1 MGIQLLGWRGP
12 AGSGGGG
19 LPSGQE
25 GQLVGYGAG
34 GTPIAVDPSAASLP
48 VGTNGQVLG
57 YGVGGVPA
65 AVSLPAAPTWT
76 TLAGKPATFP
86 AATHSHLIA
95 DVTGLQAALDGKAS
109 AAAVLSTEQV
119 QDLVGAMFGGAHS
132 NATVAY
138 DDATGAIT
146 ISAVGGSG
154 GGLTQEQAEDI
165 VAALIDAGSGITA
178 VYDDATSSL
187 TIGLSGESFT
197 TAEQTKLAGI
207 ASGATVNATDAQLRD
222 RATHTGTQAI
232 STVNGLQLAL
242 DAKAPLDAVL
252 STEEMQDLVGAMF
265 TGAHTNA
272 TVAYDDATGEI
283 TISAT
288 GGAGGGSNLTLS
300 DVPGP
305 LTAPYVQSATL
316 TQDATEVD
324 LPTGYISQIDVRR
337 FGAQMIPFGQDASEA
352 VATANRTALQA
363 ALDWSSASGGV
374 VSIPGGRLDI
384 FGSLVLPIG
393 GAVRGMAQFSTQLRQ
408 RQRPTS
414 LAESFTSIFTAPPV
428 VGAAG
433 GNGFNV
439 ISDMMID
446 GGWNIRNFEGAAHAN
461 WAHDPA
467 RMTQVAIQ
475 TDTPAN
481 GPVASASRPAWSDAQ
496 SRFQNLTI
504 LNVAGTALDLKGR
517 GEIMVNMVELGKSGK
532 HGLDISAPDCF
543 INMLTSYTTGDSSA
557 VIRAGAGNLRM
568 TNSKFWFTGMQS
580 AAECVGAGIHLP
592 DQGTTAIEM
601 HAVSTQDTWGP
612 GLDLAGSTGIFFSGD
627 IDEAGGGR
635 TTQQGFGY
643 AGARTLSRSCVRL
656 TGTLRRAEINARI
669 RGGNRNGAAN
679 RPALVDFQGSAI
691 LGCKLNLN
699 GDLTYIS
706 TTPIVVSTGYTN
718 ARRYN
723 TVDFVGRRMHGAMTK
738 AQLDDPTHGVN
749 DALYGPTEVTM
760 TDGRTA
766 KKNSAGTWVIPRLSV
781 QITQAAYDAL
791 TPKDP
796 DTDYFIVG

>member
-12 AGSGGGG
+12 AGSGGGAA
-19 LPSGQE
+19 LPAGTE

-34 GTPIAVDPSAASLP
+34 GTPVAVDPSAASLP

-57 YGVGGVPA
+57 YGVGGVPT

-86 AATHSHLIA
+86 AATHGHPIA
-95 DVTGLQAALDGKAS
+95 DVTGLQAALDGKAPAS
-109 AAAVLSTEQV
+109 AVLSTEQV

-165 VAALIDAGSGITA
+165 VAALIDQGAGIT
-178 VYDDATSSL
+178 VSYDDAAGSL
-187 TIGLSGESFT
+187 TIALVGESFT
-197 TAEQTKLAGI
+197 TADQTKLAGI
-207 ASGATVNATDAQLRD
+207 ASGATANASDAQLRD
-222 RATHTGTQAI
+222 RATHTGAQAI
-232 STVNGLQLAL
+232 GTIEGLQDAL
-242 DAKAPLDAVL
+242 DGKADAG
-252 STEEMQDLVGAMF
+252 SGSGA
-265 TGAHTNA
+265 
-272 TVAYDDATGEI
+272 V
-283 TISAT
+283 
-288 GGAGGGSNLTLS
+288 LS
-300 DVPGP
+300 DVPATT
-305 LTAPYVQSATL
+305 LATPYVQSATL
-316 TQDATEVD
+316 TQDATQIS
-324 LPTGYISQIDVRR
+324 LPTGYTSQIDVRR
-337 FGAQMIPFGQDASEA
+337 FGATMVAFGVDASEA
-352 VATANRTALQA
+352 VATANQAALQA

-414 LAESFTSIFTAPPV
+414 LSETFTSVFTAPPV
-428 VGAAG
+428 DGAAG
-433 GNGFNV
+433 GNGFNL

-446 GGWNIRNFEGAAHAN
+446 GGWNIRNFEGATHVN

-481 GPVASASRPAWSDAQ
+481 GPVASASRPTWSDAQ

-517 GEIMVNMVELGKSGK
+517 GEIMVNMVEVGKTGK

-543 INMLTSYTTGDSSA
+543 IHMLTSYTTGDSSA

-580 AAECVGAGIHLP
+580 AAECVGAGIYLP

-612 GLDLAGSTGIFFSGD
+612 GLDLAGNTGIFFSGD

-643 AGARTLSRSCVRL
+643 AGARTLPRSCIRL
-656 TGTLRRAEINARI
+656 TGTLRRAEINARV
-669 RGGNRNGAAN
+669 RGGGRNGAAN
-679 RPALVDFQGSAI
+679 RPALVDFRGAGI

-699 GDLTYIS
+699 GDLTNIA
-706 TTPIVVSTGYTN
+706 TPAIVEASGYTN

-723 TVDFVGRRMHGAMTK
+723 TVDFVGRLMHGAMTK
-738 AQLDDPTHGVN
+738 AQLEDPTHGVN
-749 DALYGPTEVTM
+749 DAVYGPTEVTM
-760 TDGRTA
+760 TDGRQA
-766 KKNSAGTWVIPRLSV
+766 RKNASGTWVITRRSEV
-781 QITQAAYDAL
+781 ITQAAYDL
-791 TPKDP
+791 LSPPDP